1 MKTIFDPSFRYTP
14 SFNTDIRKTFARL
27 RNEQRRARRDVAPP
41 TDAAT
46 NAEVIALNE
55 RKRLGR

>member
-1 MKTIFDPSFRYTP
+1 MKTIFDPAFRYTP

-27 RNEQRRARRDVAPP
+27 RNEQRRARRDVAPAD
-41 TDAAT
+41 TAT
-46 NAEVIALNE
+46 NAEVIALDE